1 MSTVAQY
8 KNYYHY
14 ISDGWS
20 KEPKEMFK
28 FLAQKIKELPLKP
41 GSKLLDIGCATG
53 ELIHFLSKH
62 FPQLQ
67 YTGIDVFDD
76 LIEVCKV
83 LQPNVNFIN
92 ASALDL
98 PFEFENQFDIITV
111 VSVISIFD
119 TIDLDIFWDNLFKA
133 TKDNGVI
140 YVLSPFNGY
149 GVDCEI
155 RHRKRI
161 NNIKGEWERGWNIF
175 CKETIAEYLEGR
187 CKNWFF
193 HPFKFNLEL
202 NQREDVI
209 RTWTMKTEFNDK
221 QLTNGMKLLVDHY
234 LLEIHI

>member
-140 YVLSPFNGY
+140 YVLSPFNEY

-155 RHRKRI
+155 RHRK
-161 NNIKGEWERGWNIF
+161 E
-175 CKETIAEYLEGR
+175 
-187 CKNWFF
+187 
-193 HPFKFNLEL
+193 
-202 NQREDVI
+202 
-209 RTWTMKTEFNDK
+209 
-221 QLTNGMKLLVDHY
+221 
-234 LLEIHI
+234 